1 MTVWQPS
8 RASAGREQSTGDANS
23 GRRPDHERHR
33 LVLAISLA
41 DAKEKYEPCK
51 VCNPPQ

>member
-1 MTVWQPS
+1 V
-8 RASAGREQSTGDANS
+8 SAGGHSRS
-23 GRRPDHERHR
+23 GPGEKYHR
-33 LVLAISLA
+33 ADCRYLAKSKIAISLA